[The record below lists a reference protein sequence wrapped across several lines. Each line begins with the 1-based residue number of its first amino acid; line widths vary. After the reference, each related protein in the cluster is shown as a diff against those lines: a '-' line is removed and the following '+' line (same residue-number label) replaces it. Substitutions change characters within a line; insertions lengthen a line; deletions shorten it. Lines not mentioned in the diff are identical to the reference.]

1 MRPKGRG
8 PHHLKA
14 CGAGGRTTMSAYLGA
29 DIGPTFGH
37 ADEDLGLI
45 VAMLAGLQTSTKPG
59 SWSH

>member
-1 MRPKGRG
+1 
-8 PHHLKA
+8 
-14 CGAGGRTTMSAYLGA
+14 MSAYLGA